1 MMHGRCSLK
10 QVDDANSMSDI
21 CYPLRPKAAAL
32 ANQHPVQLLVVQRPG
47 GAVCVT
53 VWHCINGHVDCWTLY
68 DRHGWSWSVIA
79 FLQTSARS
87 PISAACRP
95 HRAVV
100 WHRDFWSSGLRALES
115 YWSTIVSGCRIS
127 KFGRDCEG

>member
-1 MMHGRCSLK
+1 MMHGRRTLK

-53 VWHCINGHVDCWTLY
+53 V
-68 DRHGWSWSVIA
+68 
-79 FLQTSARS
+79 
-87 PISAACRP
+87 
-95 HRAVV
+95 
-100 WHRDFWSSGLRALES
+100 
-115 YWSTIVSGCRIS
+115 
-127 KFGRDCEG
+127 